1 MFSGRLPR
9 EAIMQTKK
17 SDELERTPAAL
28 LRELE
33 FYRAAIKLLAQEAG
47 KDWTLY
53 VERVMRKA
61 GL

>member
-1 MFSGRLPR
+1 
-9 EAIMQTKK
+9 MQTKK

-33 FYRAAIKLLAQEAG
+33 VYRTAIKLLAQEAG